1 VAAVVGLLTVYSMTK
16 IWAEVF
22 WKPAPVINHAA
33 EPMTARNISAWML
46 APIAA
51 LTMLTIIIGLGA
63 EFVFRFAF
71 QAAEELSHP
80 EYYVHAVLGK
90 R

>member
-1 VAAVVGLLTVYSMTK
+1 
-16 IWAEVF
+16 
-22 WKPAPVINHAA
+22 
-33 EPMTARNISAWML
+33 ML

-51 LTMLTIIIGLGA
+51 LAMLTIIIGLGA
-63 EFVFRFAF
+63 EFVFRFAL

-90 R
+90 QIMNLFLLNIFLALGFSAVLGQLNLSGFVAGFIVGYFACG